1 MNITPTMRAL
11 VWSTSVLALTIG
23 PTFAQQIS
31 GTPGSLSAT
40 TTIDGKYLPNPPA
53 PFGGTINM
61 DAKDS
66 KPYWPPTVVP
76 PKAAP
81 NVLLMSFLR

>member
-31 GTPGSLSAT
+31 GTPA
-40 TTIDGKYLPNPPA
+40 D
-53 PFGGTINM
+53 
-61 DAKDS
+61 
-66 KPYWPPTVVP
+66 
-76 PKAAP
+76 
-81 NVLLMSFLR
+81 VLLALTADVRASNAVPQATKMVGVQVRNALGPSCR

>member
-31 GTPGSLSAT
+31 GTPA
-40 TTIDGKYLPNPPA
+40 D
-53 PFGGTINM
+53 
-61 DAKDS
+61 
-66 KPYWPPTVVP
+66 
-76 PKAAP
+76 
-81 NVLLMSFLR
+81 VLLALTADVRASNAVPQATKMVGVQVRNALGASCR

>member
-31 GTPGSLSAT
+31 GTPA
-40 TTIDGKYLPNPPA
+40 D
-53 PFGGTINM
+53 
-61 DAKDS
+61 
-66 KPYWPPTVVP
+66 
-76 PKAAP
+76 
-81 NVLLMSFLR
+81 VLLALTAGVRASNAVPQATKMVGVQVRNALGASCR